1 MPRVAIKKKD
11 YMVKDL
17 SEWIVGRMHTMHLKQ
32 ADVGEMIGISQ
43 PAFKNRLD
51 KGLFSYGEML
61 TLLSK
66 LKATDEEILRLM
78 KL

>member
-1 MPRVAIKKKD
+1 MPRVAIKKKE

-17 SEWIVGRMHTMHLKQ
+17 CEWIAGRMRTMHLKQ
-32 ADVGEMIGISQ
+32 ADMGEMIGISQ

-51 KGLFSYGEML
+51 KGLFSYAEL
-61 TLLSK
+61 VTILNK
-66 LKATDEEILRLM
+66 LNATDEEILRIM